1 MDPITHAVAGIV
13 IGSKAG
19 MGLSFTNGLMIASTL
34 GAVAPDLDIT
44 TRLWGDYVY
53 LGQHRKFSH
62 SLPGIFIISILIG
75 VILTPLYTVLSFWQL
90 FFWAVLGGLSHSFLD
105 MFNSYG
111 VSLLWPVKKQKLS
124 FNLLLIFDPTLF
136 ILLLVLVYAGN
147 NLIINLGTMGIF
159 IGYLLIRWLMRQGA
173 YQLVKKSLQEEYPDS
188 KLTILPLRFSVWDFI
203 ASFPDKKIVG
213 TVDSIKRKVR
223 ILGCLENIRNH
234 LGQAVLASVLGK
246 YFVDFTPYYHIS
258 CESSEGKY
266 IARLMDLRYRVKD
279 RFLHNA
285 TLVMDD
291 NLKVEE
297 AIFQPFNLSR
307 KIYLNI

>member
-19 MGLSFTNGLMIASTL
+19 VGLSVANGLMIASTL
-34 GAVAPDLDIT
+34 GAIAPDFDIT

-75 VILTPLYTVLSFWQL
+75 AILTPFYTALSFGQL

-111 VSLLWPVKKQKLS
+111 VSLLWPLMKKKLS
-124 FNLLLIFDPTLF
+124 FNLLLIFDPVLF
-136 ILLLVLVYAGN
+136 ILLLVFIYAGN
-147 NLIINLGTMGIF
+147 NLIINLWTIGIF
-159 IGYLLIRWLMRQGA
+159 IGYLLLRILMRQRA
-173 YQLVKKSLQEEYPDS
+173 YRLVKKNLQNEYPDS
-188 KLTILPLRFSVWDFI
+188 KLVILPLRFSVWDFI
-203 ASFPDKKIVG
+203 ASLPDKKVVG

-223 ILGCLENIRNH
+223 ILGCFDNIRNH

-258 CESSEGKY
+258 CEASEGKY
-266 IARLMDLRYRVKD
+266 VARLMDLRYRVKD

-285 TLVMDD
+285 TLVMDSD
-291 NLKVEE
+291 LKVEE